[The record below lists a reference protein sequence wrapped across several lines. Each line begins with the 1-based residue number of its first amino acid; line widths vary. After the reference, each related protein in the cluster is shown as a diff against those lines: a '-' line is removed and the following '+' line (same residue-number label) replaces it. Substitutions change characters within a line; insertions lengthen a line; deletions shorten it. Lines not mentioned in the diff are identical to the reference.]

1 MLLKRGS
8 FLDQNYTVGPS
19 LSFHTFMLQGAHII
33 ARVCKHCVC
42 VSVGERMYGITTL
55 IQPLPFDLSCV
66 LCCTSCSLADFRD
79 MSIFA
84 WLCLCHNM
92 FKWALG
98 SGYPLR
104 VFLVPFITSYYF
116 PYKIKYHGTVK
127 VISLH
132 FDTYHSTCWN

>member
-66 LCCTSCSLADFRD
+66 LCCTSCSLTDFRD
-79 MSIFA
+79 MSMRYVNICMALSLSQHVQMSSGIRLSSQSIFGT
-84 WLCLCHNM
+84 LYNIVL
-92 FKWALG
+92 L
-98 SGYPLR
+98 PLQNK
-104 VFLVPFITSYYF
+104 VPWYSKGNITAF
-116 PYKIKYHGTVK
+116 
-127 VISLH
+127 
-132 FDTYHSTCWN
+132 